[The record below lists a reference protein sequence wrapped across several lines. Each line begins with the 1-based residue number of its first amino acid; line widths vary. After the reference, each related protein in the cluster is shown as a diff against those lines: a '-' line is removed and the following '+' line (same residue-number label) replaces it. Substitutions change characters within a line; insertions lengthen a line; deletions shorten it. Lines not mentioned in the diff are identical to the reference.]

1 MGAVDLSL
9 FRSVKEQ
16 TNCFNSYHHKSS
28 WQVSLGLLV
37 AVGETFVLVQVLHM
51 YTAGRLACTY
61 CARAF
66 CISSAPASQRWFSWS
81 FMPGCR
87 ASMSPSHDCAN
98 VEAHLSNWLCKAQ
111 QTSATFD
118 ENRGSFK
125 LFFTSTLKR
134 PFSFLNTACWTTT
147 SPYYTIIKSTLFS
160 CQWLGR
166 VAFSKVRSQ
175 AECRIPNQ
183 VWQHL
188 DSVNFFRRCIKPFS
202 TFDATF

>member
-9 FRSVKEQ
+9 LLSVKEQ
-16 TNCFNSYHHKSS
+16 TNCFNSYHHKNS
-28 WQVSLGLLV
+28 WQVSLRLLV

-66 CISSAPASQRWFSWS
+66 RISSAPASQRWFSWS

-111 QTSATFD
+111 QTSATFNENWDPLSCSSPALWSVPSAFQKPVQQLD
-118 ENRGSFK
+118 ESLLHDN
-125 LFFTSTLKR
+125 
-134 PFSFLNTACWTTT
+134 
-147 SPYYTIIKSTLFS
+147 
-160 CQWLGR
+160 
-166 VAFSKVRSQ
+166 
-175 AECRIPNQ
+175 
-183 VWQHL
+183 
-188 DSVNFFRRCIKPFS
+188 
-202 TFDATF
+202 